1 MMQDAQLLL
10 SGTINGTTNAITP
23 QTVTA
28 AAVSGN
34 TVDLLQARDL
44 GEGTDLYGRF
54 QVATAATGGTTMEF
68 QIIAAD
74 DAALSTNIT
83 VLGTTGPIP
92 LARLTAG
99 ARFACGI
106 SPVLGRIG
114 QRYAGA
120 RYVPTGAFT
129 AGAYVADIGIE
140 VQDGQTFYPANQSII

>member
-28 AAVSGN
+28 AAVSSN

-44 GEGTDLYGRF
+44 GEGTDLFGRF
-54 QVATAATGGTTMEF
+54 QVATAATGGTTLEF

-74 DAALSTNIT
+74 DAALGTNIT

-92 LARLTAG
+92 LARRTAG
-99 ARFACGI
+99 ARCACGT

-114 QRYAGA
+114 QRYVGA
-120 RYVPTGAFT
+120 RYVPTGTFT